1 MVAFTV
7 KQGVSLPSGT
17 PSLFWS
23 WCQTGSEESL
33 PCLARWR
40 RLILKLSRWSA
51 VVIHCLSYQ
60 GVSAM
65 KRRAFFRA
73 IAGCLV
79 GAIYAAASGC
89 VPPPSERRHPA
100 PPRPTPKPAPHRP
113 ASKPTPHRPAP
124 KPQTHRPTPRPD
136 NNRPHQTP
144 GQYNDHRPEPAGP
157 RR

>member
-1 MVAFTV
+1 
-7 KQGVSLPSGT
+7 
-17 PSLFWS
+17 
-23 WCQTGSEESL
+23 
-33 PCLARWR
+33 
-40 RLILKLSRWSA
+40 
-51 VVIHCLSYQ
+51 
-60 GVSAM
+60 M

-113 ASKPTPHRPAP
+113 AP